1 MEVSV
6 PQSTLPHYSDFG
18 GFEQGCCPVDH
29 LQFGEEYFKVC
40 KVTWRQR
47 LLQFVSFFFVLN
59 DKGVKV
65 TTASHLEL
73 HSIFD
78 LLYLDSCNKINSIG
92 AI

>member
-1 MEVSV
+1 M
-6 PQSTLPHYSDFG
+6 
-18 GFEQGCCPVDH
+18 
-29 LQFGEEYFKVC
+29 
-40 KVTWRQR
+40 
-47 LLQFVSFFFVLN
+47 LQFVSFFFVLN

-78 LLYLDSCNKINSIG
+78 LLYLDSCNKMNTGSIG